1 MTSGPVL
8 TDWLI
13 SVSSGVTASAV
24 IYAARSLR
32 KFGSQHKW
40 LMEQTAKNTAA
51 IEKQGEVQAQHSK
64 ALEQLMRPPR
74 VQRSR

>member
-13 SVSSGVTASAV
+13 SVSSGITASAV
-24 IYAARSLR
+24 IYGVRALR
-32 KFGSQHKW
+32 KFSREHDW
-40 LMEQTAKNTAA
+40 LMETTAKNTAA